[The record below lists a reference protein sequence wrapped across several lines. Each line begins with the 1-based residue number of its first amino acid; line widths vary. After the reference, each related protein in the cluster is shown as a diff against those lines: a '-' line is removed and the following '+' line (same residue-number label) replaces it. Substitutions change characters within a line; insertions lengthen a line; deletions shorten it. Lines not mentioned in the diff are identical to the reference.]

1 MSKDLADILIN
12 IPIYE
17 TFSYKTDVLK
27 NQNQLKIGARVLV
40 PFRNRTVV
48 GIVMGFSKKEN
59 SSTIKYKSVKEI
71 LDLEPLIDSRCIE
84 LSDWASRYYHH
95 PQGEVINHF
104 FTPSLRKGS
113 RAAFRELQYWN
124 LTNKGE
130 FASPEDFIRAPR
142 QLEILRKLNEVKELS
157 QLSVKAYGLSK
168 SSLDSLK
175 KKGYINE
182 NIKEFIPNYDLRGDK
197 EKFKKLNREQEEGF
211 KKISST
217 KDKSPVF
224 LINGVTGSGKTELYL
239 RAIEE
244 VIKLGKQALV
254 LIPEI
259 GLTPQTE
266 QRFKELFG
274 GRVVSF
280 NSSKNENE
288 KLEAWLGA
296 QRGYYDVVIGTRSAA
311 FIPFKDLGLIVVDEE
326 HDTSYKQTD
335 RFRYSARDLSVYRAK
350 LHKIPI
356 ILASATPSLE
366 SLRNVTLGSYEEI
379 NLKQRATG
387 ANLPTFLPLDLR
399 GKEVKAGFSEEL
411 VGAIEEE
418 LAKENQVLIFI
429 NRRGFASSL
438 ICKDCGWISSC
449 TRCDA
454 HMTLHLQPPLI
465 QCHHCGKNS
474 KPPEEC
480 PSCSS
485 KDFDKFGVGTEKVE
499 EFLRKK
505 FPNESIIRI
514 DSDSTKRKGSF
525 VDYINLIKQG
535 SPAILVGTQ
544 MLAKGHHFPDV
555 TLVGILD
562 ADSGLFSADFRG
574 SERVAQLITQV
585 SGRAGR
591 EKKPG
596 RVIIQT
602 YCPDHPQMERLLYG
616 NYEEFS
622 DYLLQIRKESNS
634 PPYAYLAKIQS
645 ESVNSNSSK
654 KFLTSLLSKTSL
666 SSDLRVIGPLPSIME
681 KKSGIYRWE
690 ISLLSDTRSSL
701 HKNLDLIQQE
711 LKLVNKTSKAR
722 WSIEVDPSSNL

>member
-1 MSKDLADILIN
+1 MKNLIDVLIN
-12 IPIYE
+12 IPI
-17 TFSYKTDVLK
+17 
-27 NQNQLKIGARVLV
+27 NQRFTYLAPSSTRKKGIAAGTRVLV
-40 PFRNRTVV
+40 PFRNSIVV
-48 GIVMGFSKKEN
+48 GIVIGGPKKSFSKKK
-59 SSTIKYKSVKEI
+59 IQYKSVKEI
-71 LDLEPLIDSRCIE
+71 LDKKPLIDEKCLE
-84 LSDWASRYYHH
+84 LSNWASRYYHH
-95 PQGEVINHF
+95 PEGEVINLF
-104 FTPSLRKGS
+104 FTPALRKGS
-113 RAAFRELQYWN
+113 KATLRESKYWN

-130 FASPEDFIRAPR
+130 FALPEEFIRAPK
-142 QLEILRKLNEVKELS
+142 QLEIIDKLIEVKELS
-157 QLSVKAYGLSK
+157 QLNFKAHGLSR

-175 KKGYINE
+175 KKGYIQE
-182 NIKEFIPNYDLRGDK
+182 SIKELKPNSNFKGDK
-197 EKFKKLNREQEEGF
+197 TKFKKLTNEQRKGF
-211 KKISST
+211 RKISST

-259 GLTPQTE
+259 GLTSQTE
-266 QRFKELFG
+266 YRFRELFG

-335 RFRYSARDLSVYRAK
+335 RFGYSARDLSVYRAK

-454 HMTLHLQPPLI
+454 NMTLHLQPPLI

-525 VDYINLIKQG
+525 VDYVNLIKQG

-591 EKKPG
+591 EKKSG

-616 NYEEFS
+616 NYKEFS
-622 DYLLQIRKESNS
+622 DYLLQIRKESKS

-654 KFLTSLLSKTSL
+654 KFLTSLLSKTNL